1 VEKLL
6 MTLVR
11 ALVEAP
17 ERVFVEERG
26 EGGVSVLEL
35 EVAPDDR
42 GRVIGRRGRT
52 ADALRTVLEAVGR
65 RRGRPCELEIRD

>member
-1 VEKLL
+1 VETLL
-6 MTLVR
+6 ITLVR

-17 ERVFVEERG
+17 DRVFVQERV

-52 ADALRTVLEAVGR
+52 ADALRTVLDAVGR
-65 RRGRPCELEIRD
+65 RRGRRCELEIRD